1 MSASAP
7 KTPASP
13 TEAGPPK
20 PLLPAKGPV
29 PHASARRGRSRANRP
44 NPLLQRL
51 GQLLAIAL
59 CLSLPG
65 AAGIILILLAI
76 FNIRDSGGALLWIW
90 IPMILFVEVIAL
102 LCAFGV
108 WREFSGWGS
117 PRDYQR

>member
-7 KTPASP
+7 KTPASKTP
-13 TEAGPPK
+13 ADSSKPSIPPK
-20 PLLPAKGPV
+20 APVSPAP
-29 PHASARRGRSRANRP
+29 RGRTRSRANLP
-44 NPLLQRL
+44 NPLLQGL

-76 FNIRDSGGALLWIW
+76 FNIRDGGGLLWIW
-90 IPMILFVEVIAL
+90 IPMILFVEAIAL

>member
-7 KTPASP
+7 KTPASQAD
-13 TEAGPPK
+13 AGSSK
-20 PLLPAKGPV
+20 PFIPAKGLVPPAPV
-29 PHASARRGRSRANRP
+29 RRGRSRANLP
-44 NPLLQRL
+44 NPLLQRV

-76 FNIRDSGGALLWIW
+76 YNIRDGGGLLWIW

-102 LCAFGV
+102 LCAFGI